1 MNIPYSYVQWNMFG
15 AEPDVPDYDAA
26 SFTCFL
32 FCGDRSDPTYH
43 ALQNDGQKTA
53 VCRVFSLDVAVFML
67 STEEV
72 TWRAAFIDID
82 SVLHSSRLLDGLLRF
97 RSHYPHIPIVCLS
110 NAVAAS
116 DFGTTRLPLCD
127 LTVRTED
134 METLDLDY
142 VLSCAASNNAEW
154 QARVDDLLDA
164 RLALRH

>member
-15 AEPDVPDYDAA
+15 TEPDVPDYDADA
-26 SFTCFL
+26 FTCFL
-32 FCGDRSDPTYH
+32 FCGDRNDPTYH
-43 ALQNDGQKTA
+43 KLQKDDEKTA

-72 TWRAAFIDID
+72 SWQAAFIDID

-97 RSHYPHIPIVCLS
+97 RSRYPHIPIVCLS
-110 NAVAAS
+110 NGVSAS

-127 LTVRTED
+127 LTVKTED

-142 VLSCAASNNAEW
+142 VLTCAASNNADW
-154 QARVDDLLDA
+154 QSRVEDLWHSRA
-164 RLALRH
+164 VRHH

>member
-15 AEPDVPDYDAA
+15 TEPDATDYDTT

-43 ALQNDGQKTA
+43 ALQREGEKTA

-72 TWRAAFIDID
+72 TWQAAFIDID

-97 RSHYPHIPIVCLS
+97 RSRYPHIPIVCLS
-110 NAVAAS
+110 SGVSES

-134 METLDLDY
+134 MAEMDLDD
-142 VLSCAASNNAEW
+142 VIARAAANNAEW
-154 QARVDDLLDA
+154 QERIDDLHRP
-164 RLALRH
+164 RLVRPQ